1 MPEDKK
7 QDTKTETKTEAPAQ
21 TSAEQTQ
28 APQDINLTVADLRN
42 LRTIVD
48 IASSRGAFRGNEL
61 KPVGEVYEKLDQFVK
76 AVDAK
81 AQAENPAA
89 TPTESADT
97 KPAEEK
103 K

>member
-7 QDTKTETKTEAPAQ
+7 EVKQDETIKSTAPADP
-21 TSAEQTQ
+21 TSAG
-28 APQDINLTVADLRN
+28 DVNLTVADLRN
-42 LRTIVD
+42 LRTIID
-48 IASSRGAFRGNEL
+48 IASQRGAFRGAEL
-61 KPVGEVYEKLDQFVK
+61 KPVGEAYDKLDQFVK

-89 TPTESADT
+89 TPQEPAEK